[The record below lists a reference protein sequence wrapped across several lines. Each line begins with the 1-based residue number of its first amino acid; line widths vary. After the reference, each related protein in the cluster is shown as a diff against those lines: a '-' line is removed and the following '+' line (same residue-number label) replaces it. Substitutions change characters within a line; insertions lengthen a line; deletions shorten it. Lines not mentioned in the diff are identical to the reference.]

1 MTETSRNLPLISVIV
16 LTYNSADF
24 VLSTL
29 ESIYRQDY
37 AGPLEIII
45 GDDCSRDD
53 TVKICREWLAEHASR
68 FQHTRI
74 LQPEENLGVVGNYNS
89 CIQEARGEWIKGIA
103 GDDIL
108 VDNALSLFY
117 NKAMEAEG
125 KRLFL
130 YSPLRIFQEESQL
143 QAPEKLKLLQGGPGD
158 SEININY
165 IFKKPAFW
173 TNAPSF
179 FFSRKLM
186 EDIGFIPPLFRNV
199 EDRPLF
205 AKVLA
210 SGCSIYHLSTPTVYY
225 RMHISNLTSTMGSAR
240 YAECNWKT
248 YLTILRPCFPL
259 LRRWDLDLRMLPQWY
274 LFKQGKKNKK
284 VSLFKLSCKLLW
296 LIYRILTF
304 VFTLWPAKVKPQQ

>member
-1 MTETSRNLPLISVIV
+1 MTETGSNLPLISVIV

-53 TVKICREWLAEHASR
+53 TVKICRTWLAEHESR
-68 FQHTRI
+68 FRRSTI
-74 LQPEENLGVVGNYNS
+74 LQPGENQGVVGNYNS
-89 CIQEARGEWIKGIA
+89 CIQVSRGEWIKGIA

-108 VDNALSLFY
+108 VDNALSLYY
-117 NKAMEAEG
+117 NKAIEDAE

-143 QAPEKLKLLQGGPGD
+143 QAPEKLKLQQGGPGD
-158 SEININY
+158 SEIDINY
-165 IFKKPAFW
+165 IFKKPSFW

-210 SGCSIYHLSTPTVYY
+210 SGYSIYHLSTPTAYY
-225 RMHISNLTSTMGSAR
+225 RMHISNLTSTMAGAH

-248 YLTILRPCFPL
+248 YQAILRPSFPL

-274 LFKQGKKNKK
+274 FFKQGEKNKK
-284 VSLFKLSCKLLW
+284 VSLFKLGCRLLW
-296 LIYRILTF
+296 LVYRMLTF
-304 VFTLWPAKVKPQQ
+304 VFTLWPTKVKTK